1 MNTSRAHTPR
11 ISHNAPTNSDA
22 LDWARAGG
30 AWRRLESPRG
40 TPAEVRVGRTA
51 LVNSVLGA
59 LKRFDCGLCD
69 DADVA
74 GALHDAVQ
82 RFNQR
87 VA

>member
-1 MNTSRAHTPR
+1 MDSRC
-11 ISHNAPTNSDA
+11 
-22 LDWARAGG
+22 
-30 AWRRLESPRG
+30 G
-40 TPAEVRVGRTA
+40 TPAEVRVGRTV

-59 LKRFDCGLCD
+59 IKRFDCGLCD
-69 DADVA
+69 DRAVA

>member
-1 MNTSRAHTPR
+1 MNTARANTPR
-11 ISHNAPTNSDA
+11 ISPDSSTNSDA
-22 LDWARAGG
+22 PDWARAGG
-30 AWRRLESPRG
+30 AWRRMDSRCG
-40 TPAEVRVGRTA
+40 TPAEVRVGRTV

-59 LKRFDCGLCD
+59 IKRFDCGLCD
-69 DADVA
+69 DRAVA

>member
-1 MNTSRAHTPR
+1 MNTARANTPR
-11 ISHNAPTNSDA
+11 ISPDASTHRDA

-30 AWRRLESPRG
+30 AWRRIHLQGDS
-40 TPAEVRVGRTA
+40 PAEIRVGRTV

-69 DADVA
+69 DRAVA